1 MDQILTGFPANMSCT
16 QRRFFERGFTL
27 IEVLVAISILVI
39 AMTSVYRLQGD
50 TFRMSESARFYTLA
64 PMLAK
69 SKISELEIQGFKNAA
84 DGSGD
89 FGQDY
94 PGYTWIVRMEDIPS
108 ELLKDRKYHLTRI
121 DLTISQDEKST
132 YALRTYRFHVD

>member
-1 MDQILTGFPANMSCT
+1 MDQLLTGSPVDKRSARARSFAP
-16 QRRFFERGFTL
+16 GFTL
-27 IEVLVAISILVI
+27 IEVLVAISILVV

-50 TFRMSESARFYTLA
+50 TFRMSADARFYSLA

-69 SKISELEIQGFKNAA
+69 SKLSEMEIQGFKNAA
-84 DGSGD
+84 DGAGD
-89 FGQDY
+89 FGQSY
-94 PGYTWIVRMEDIPS
+94 PGYTWTVSMEELQS

-121 DLTISQDEKST
+121 DLTISQDEKIS